1 MIDKKERVETLI
13 ISASRRTDIPAFYSD
28 WFYKRIQ
35 EGYVMVRNPMN
46 IHQISKVSLSREVVD
61 CIVFWTKN
69 PEKMMSK
76 LYLIDEYAYYFQ
88 FTLNPYDSRIET
100 RVPKKAR
107 IIDIFKK
114 LSDKIGPQRVIWRY
128 DPILITHH
136 INEEYHVKYF
146 EILASK
152 LHNYTTKCVIS
163 FVDFYS
169 KAQRNLKNLGAY
181 EIRDQDKIRIALKL
195 DEIAKAYS
203 LKLETCAEDLDLSE
217 YGIEHSK
224 CIDPDLIGNL
234 LGVKFKT
241 EKDKNQRK
249 LCGCA
254 ASVDIGAY
262 NTCGHAC
269 LYCYANYSG
278 NAVNRNMA
286 GYNPD
291 FPLLC
296 SRLTSEDVISEKN
309 AASCAVLQKSLF
321 D

>member
-1 MIDKKERVETLI
+1 LI

-35 EGYVMVRNPMN
+35 EGYVMVKNPMN
-46 IHQISKVSLSREVVD
+46 IHQVSKVPLSREVVD

-88 FTLNPYDSRIET
+88 FTLNPYDSQLET
-100 RVPKKAR
+100 CVPKKAQ
-107 IIDIFKK
+107 IIDTFKK
-114 LSDKIGPQRVIWRY
+114 LSEKIGPKRIIWRY
-128 DPILITHH
+128 DPIIITNN
-136 INEEYHVKYF
+136 INEGYHVKYF

-163 FVDFYS
+163 FVDFYP

-181 EIRDQDKIRIALKL
+181 EIREQDKIRIASKL
-195 DEIAKAYS
+195 GEIAKAYS
-203 LKLETCAEDLDLSE
+203 LKLETCAEDIDLFE
-217 YGIEHSK
+217 CGIENSK
-224 CIDPDLIGNL
+224 CIDPDLIENL
-234 LGVKFKT
+234 LGVKLKI

-249 LCGCA
+249 PCGCV

-262 NTCGHAC
+262 NTCGHEC
-269 LYCYANYSG
+269 LYCYANYSR
-278 NAVNRNMA
+278 NVVNRNRA
-286 GYNPD
+286 EYD
-291 FPLLC
+291 LDSPLLC
-296 SRLTSEDVISEKN
+296 SKLTNEDVILEKN
-309 AASCAVLQKSLF
+309 AVSCAILQKSLF